1 MKGWGIVRIAPII
14 YTRTYRCDFNSE
26 FMVRPDTFMDSDIK
40 WVRKNVLDATGAID
54 GMRGERWLV
63 IDNGTYRI
71 AGLVGFLKD
80 ICEKCNLSNEESE
93 KSKTLFY
100 DDKGRLVYAFI
111 GVVIEKAN
119 PVEIGE
125 ITYEYLWKEFLELI
139 FPIWKRTYQEV
150 ILKSFEEEK
159 FEEYE
164 RSSIGEA
171 EDIGNQ
177 KVYEANPK
185 FDRKRFLHYLN
196 TDGSDFSFCSN
207 LTEYNLVNRCEFTA
221 FSTSRN
227 IMVRMNRTALPAETE
242 HESSLEGN
250 TSSQSVL
257 TQSEGEE
264 SNNIKKKSLL
274 VLTSC
279 LIIFVIIILILLL

>member
-100 DDKGRLVYAFI
+100 DDKGRLV
-111 GVVIEKAN
+111 
-119 PVEIGE
+119 
-125 ITYEYLWKEFLELI
+125 
-139 FPIWKRTYQEV
+139 
-150 ILKSFEEEK
+150 
-159 FEEYE
+159 
-164 RSSIGEA
+164 
-171 EDIGNQ
+171 
-177 KVYEANPK
+177 
-185 FDRKRFLHYLN
+185 
-196 TDGSDFSFCSN
+196 
-207 LTEYNLVNRCEFTA
+207 
-221 FSTSRN
+221 
-227 IMVRMNRTALPAETE
+227 
-242 HESSLEGN
+242 
-250 TSSQSVL
+250 
-257 TQSEGEE
+257 
-264 SNNIKKKSLL
+264 
-274 VLTSC
+274 SC
-279 LIIFVIIILILLL
+279 